1 MQEERAMRISS
12 KNNAITMAISTI
24 QKSTCSCSTMIR
36 KMGPKKEFSMDSLE
50 LRAAVGCEKV
60 QLGFVQDSRPA
71 STFIS
76 WNSPLLSMFTSLAIL
91 SRFRPFKP
99 ASMFVYFYVTHHCF
113 LPFISI
119 HFFAESEFIFPF
131 WQTLMPVIFP

>member
-1 MQEERAMRISS
+1 MQEERAMRIST
-12 KNNAITMAISTI
+12 KNNAITMAISTKKN
-24 QKSTCSCSTMIR
+24 QRVLVLR

-50 LRAAVGCEKV
+50 LRADVGAAKKFSLDLFKIKD
-60 QLGFVQDSRPA
+60 QHQRSFLGTRPC
-71 STFIS
+71 
-76 WNSPLLSMFTSLAIL
+76 SPCSLLAIL

-119 HFFAESEFIFPF
+119 HFFAESDFIFPF